1 MDGKVSLCFC
11 LEQKESLSWLKA
23 HQVPELKVAGVTLSD
38 PHQQEAGFW
47 CIYWR
52 KTEGWIA
59 SCPLF
64 FGFFCAI
71 ACKHSHIYVNWRF
84 FFYSLQLCMLRQ
96 RVLCTV
102 LVTFLVVQAWFRAWT
117 TVILRSVWICSFC
130 NWCAV
135 NETVIWWDFDM
146 KFSNF
151 LLQQCHS
158 SEFMRRMGLYCL
170 GQK

>member
-1 MDGKVSLCFC
+1 MF
-11 LEQKESLSWLKA
+11 LSGT
-23 HQVPELKVAGVTLSD
+23 EGVLILTEGTSGARAEGRRCNLSD